1 MKWMKLWV
9 ISKSIRAIIT
19 WLLIITGALIMFG
32 LGLYTIAYREISAFS
47 KVAIVPSIYI
57 YIYISIGPSKLA
69 YHSFHQHSLP
79 SFFFFIIRN
88 NLSLSD
94 LLPRPHFLSN
104 LKHNPL
110 HLSPSFRLEWVTILI
125 DSSL

>member
-1 MKWMKLWV
+1 
-9 ISKSIRAIIT
+9 
-19 WLLIITGALIMFG
+19 MFG
-32 LGLYTIAYREISAFS
+32 LGLYSIAYREISAFS

-57 YIYISIGPSKLA
+57 NRSLKVGISFFPSTF
-69 YHSFHQHSLP
+69 SPFV
-79 SFFFFIIRN
+79 FFFIIRN

-110 HLSPSFRLEWVTILI
+110 HLSPSFRLE
-125 DSSL
+125 